1 MPVPLLK
8 KMLVFSTL
16 ALAAGAVVFLT
27 ITRSP
32 DSPDSAPLA
41 DVAGAA
47 MPGPVIPPEDEIHA
61 QYAGSA
67 SCKECH
73 EAAYAGWKDSNHGLA
88 EREYRDDMDRQAF
101 SPRRSLV
108 HGNRESDTF
117 LDAEGVAKILT
128 RGLDKQRREFPVV
141 RVIGNDPLRQFL
153 IAAPGG
159 RLQTCDVS
167 YDPHKDEWF
176 DVFGE
181 DQREPGDWGDWTGQG
196 MNWNAMCAAC
206 HNTRLRKNY
215 EPQTNS
221 YRTTMAEMT
230 VGCEAC
236 HGPMKDHVDWQK
248 DPPPGYSK
256 DDLEKNR
263 ELGLSDPTIKRQTR
277 DQMLETCAACHSLRG
292 EVTGDLVPGESYFD
306 HFSLTV
312 TNDTDTYYPDGQVRG
327 ENYVTSS
334 FLSSRMHHAGVRC
347 GDCHEPHSN
356 KRLIPGNLLCMRCHT
371 GGTEPP
377 APVIQPETHSPCTPG
392 TAGHDCTSCHM
403 PQTTYMQR
411 HPRRDH
417 SFSSPDP
424 LLTKELGIPNACN
437 RCHTDQSTEWA
448 IQEAEKFYGDR
459 LKRPARD
466 RAILV
471 ARARRGEPSAREGL
485 IRMLA
490 TEDVHAWK
498 ATACHLLERWVMD
511 PEATRALLEATRH
524 ASPLVREAATRSLLH
539 QARAQHPEVRARLA
553 ELLEDDIRSVRVAA
567 AWGLVDTLDLATR
580 AGRELTHM
588 LDINSDQPTGRMQ
601 LSQFAHVRGDT
612 QAAIRQIRKAIEWDA
627 NSPPFHHDLAILL
640 HSTGDHAGA
649 MKALREAIRL
659 DPEQAEYHY
668 KLALA
673 LAEAGNLPQAA
684 AALGKTVELDASNS
698 RAWYNLGLALSGM
711 NQPQQAIEALL
722 KGEAADPSDAAIPY
736 ARATILA
743 RLDRRAEAIAAAG
756 RALQIRRDFPEAIQ
770 LIQSLSR

>member
-1 MPVPLLK
+1 MKKILL
-8 KMLVFSTL
+8 FTIL
-16 ALAAGAVVFLT
+16 ALAAVSTVYLTTQRRPGGEAPPAAKAPVV
-27 ITRSP
+27 
-32 DSPDSAPLA
+32 
-41 DVAGAA
+41 GK
-47 MPGPVIPPEDEIHA
+47 PGPIIPPDREIHA
-61 QYAGSA
+61 KYAGSA

-73 EAAYAGWKDSNHGLA
+73 ETAYAGWKDSNHGLA
-88 EREYRDDMDRQAF
+88 EREYREDLDKQAF
-101 SPRRSLV
+101 APRRTLV
-108 HGNRESDTF
+108 HGNRTSDTF
-117 LDAEGVAKILT
+117 LDAGGVAKILT
-128 RGLDKQRREFPVV
+128 HGREKERREYPVV
-141 RVIGNDPLRQFL
+141 RVIGHDPLRQFL

-176 DVFGE
+176 DVFEG
-181 DQREPGDWGDWTGQG
+181 DQREPGDWGHWTGQG

-215 EPQTNS
+215 EPQTNR
-221 YRTTMAEMT
+221 YHTAMAEMS

-248 DPPPGYSK
+248 NPPPGYSAK
-256 DDLEKNR
+256 DLEKNKT
-263 ELGLSDPTIKRQTR
+263 LGLTDPTIRKQTR

-292 EVTGDLVPGESYFD
+292 EVTGDMVPGEPYFD
-306 HFSLTV
+306 HFALTV
-312 TNDTDTYYPDGQVRG
+312 TNETDIYHPDGQVRG

-356 KRLIPGNLLCMRCHT
+356 KRLIPGNLLCMRCHS

-377 APVIQPETHSPCTPG
+377 APVIIPETHSPCTPG
-392 TAGHDCTSCHM
+392 SAGHDCTSCHM

-437 RCHTDQSTEWA
+437 RCHTDQSTDWA
-448 IQEAEKFYGDR
+448 IQEAEKFYGER

-466 RAILV
+466 RAVLV

-490 TEDVHAWK
+490 TEDVNAWK
-498 ATACHLLERWVMD
+498 ATACHLLERWAMD
-511 PEATRALLEATRH
+511 PEAVRALLEATRH
-524 ASPLVREAATRSLLH
+524 TSPLVREAAARSLLH
-539 QARAQHPEVRARLA
+539 QARANHADVRTRFREMLD
-553 ELLEDDIRSVRVAA
+553 DDIRSVRVAA
-567 AWGLVDTLDLATR
+567 AWGLADTLDLTTR

-588 LDINSDQPTGRMQ
+588 LDINADQPTGRMQ
-601 LSQFAHVRGDT
+601 LSQFAFVRGDT
-612 QAAIRQIRKAIEWDA
+612 QAAIRQIRKAIEWDP

-640 HSTGDHAGA
+640 NSSGDNAGA

-659 DPEQAEYHY
+659 DPEAAEYHY

-673 LAEAGNLPQAA
+673 LAEAGDVTKAA
-684 AALGKTVELDASNS
+684 GSLAKTVELDPSNS

-711 NQPQQAIEALL
+711 NQPQQALDALRR
-722 KGEAADPSDAAIPY
+722 GEAADPSDAAVPY
-736 ARATILA
+736 ARATIHA
-743 RLDRRAEAIAAAG
+743 RLGQRDEALAAAS

>member
-1 MPVPLLK
+1 MPVLK
-8 KMLVFSTL
+8 KILLFTTL
-16 ALAAGAVVFLT
+16 ALAAGAAVFLT
-27 ITRSP
+27 INRPSGA
-32 DSPDSAPLA
+32 SQPLA
-41 DVAGAA
+41 AGKPAPA
-47 MPGPVIPPEDEIHA
+47 SKPAPVIPPEDEIHA
-61 QYAGSA
+61 LYAGSA

-88 EREYRDDMDRQAF
+88 EREYREDMDKQAF
-101 SPRRSLV
+101 SPRRTLV
-108 HGNRESDTF
+108 HGNRTSDTF
-117 LDAEGVAKILT
+117 LDAEGLATILT
-128 RGLDKQRREFPVV
+128 QGRGKERKEYPVV

-176 DVFGE
+176 DVFEG
-181 DQREPGDWGDWTGQG
+181 DQREPGDWGHWTGQG

-221 YRTTMAEMT
+221 YHTTMAEMT

-248 DPPPGYSK
+248 NPPPGYTR
-256 DDLEKNR
+256 DDLENNKQ
-263 ELGLSDPTIKRQTR
+263 LGLSDPTIKRQTR
-277 DQMLETCAACHSLRG
+277 DQMLETCAACHSLRA
-292 EVTGDLVPGESYFD
+292 EVTGDMVPGEPYFD
-306 HFSLTV
+306 HFALTV
-312 TNDTDTYYPDGQVRG
+312 TNETDIYYPDGQVRG

-356 KRLIPGNLLCMRCHT
+356 KRLIPGNLLCMRCHS

-377 APVIQPETHSPCTPG
+377 APVINPDTHSPCTPG

-437 RCHTDQSTEWA
+437 RCHTGQSTDWA
-448 IQEAEKFYGDR
+448 IQQAEKFYGVR

-490 TEDVHAWK
+490 TEDVNAWK
-498 ATACHLLERWVMD
+498 ATACHLLERWAME
-511 PEATRALLEATRH
+511 PETTRVLLEATRH
-524 ASPLVREAATRSLLH
+524 ASPLVREAAARSLQH
-539 QARAQHPEVRARLA
+539 QARANHAEVRARLQ
-553 ELLEDDIRSVRVAA
+553 ELLDDDIRSVRVAA
-567 AWGLVDTLDLATR
+567 AWGLADNLDLTSR

-588 LDINSDQPTGRMQ
+588 LDINADQPTGRMQ
-601 LSQFAHVRGDT
+601 LSQFAYARGDT
-612 QAAIRQIRKAIEWDA
+612 QAAIRQIRKAIEWDP

-640 HSTGDHAGA
+640 NSSGDNAGA

-659 DPEQAEYHY
+659 APDEAEYHY

-673 LAEAGNLPQAA
+673 LAEAGDVQKAA
-684 AALGKTVELDASNS
+684 ASLGKTVELDPSNS

-722 KGEAADPSDAAIPY
+722 KGETADPTDAAIPY
-736 ARATILA
+736 ARATIHA
-743 RLDRRAEAIAAAG
+743 RLGQRDAAIAAAS
-756 RALQIRRDFPEAIQ
+756 RALQLRRDFPEAIQ

>member
-1 MPVPLLK
+1 MKKTLLI
-8 KMLVFSTL
+8 SAI
-16 ALAAGAVVFLT
+16 ALAVLAAFFLT
-27 ITRSP
+27 KDRKSN
-32 DSPDSAPLA
+32 
-41 DVAGAA
+41 DVQQFAA
-47 MPGPVIPPEDEIHA
+47 LKNTAATKTYTVIPPDDETHA

-88 EREYRDDMDRQAF
+88 EREYREDMDKKAF
-101 SPRRSLV
+101 ASRRTLTHGERRS
-108 HGNRESDTF
+108 ETF
-117 LDAEGVAKILT
+117 LDADGLAKILT
-128 RGLDKQRREFPVV
+128 RGTDKQRREYPVV

-176 DVFGE
+176 DVF
-181 DQREPGDWGDWTGQG
+181 DKDSREPGDWGDWTGQG
-196 MNWNAMCAAC
+196 MNWNSMCAAC

-221 YRTTMAEMT
+221 YHTTMAEMT

-248 DPPPGYSK
+248 NPPPGYTK
-256 DDLEKNR
+256 EDLEKNKQ
-263 ELGLSDPTIKRQTR
+263 LGLSDPTIKRQTR
-277 DQMLETCAACHSLRG
+277 DQMLETCAACHSRRG
-292 EVTGDLVPGESYFD
+292 EVTGDLVPGEPYFD

-312 TNDTDTYYPDGQVRG
+312 TDETDVYYPDGQVRG
-327 ENYVTSS
+327 ENYVTTS

-356 KRLIPGNLLCMRCHT
+356 KRLIPGNLLCMRCHG

-377 APVIQPETHSPCTPG
+377 APVIRPETHSPCTPG
-392 TAGHDCTSCHM
+392 STGHDCTSCHM

-437 RCHTDQSTEWA
+437 RCHTDQSTDWA
-448 IQEAEKFYGDR
+448 IQEAEKFYGER
-459 LKRPARD
+459 LKRPARE
-466 RAILV
+466 RSILV
-471 ARARRGEPSAREGL
+471 ARARRGEASAREGL

-511 PEATRALLEATRH
+511 PEAMRALMDATRH
-524 ASPLVREAATRSLLH
+524 ASPLVREAATRSLQH
-539 QARAQHPEVRARLA
+539 QARANQPEVRARFS

-567 AWGLVDTLDLATR
+567 AWGLADTLDLSTR
-580 AGRELTHM
+580 AGRELMHT

-601 LSQFAHVRGDT
+601 LSQFAYARGDS
-612 QAAIRQIRKAIEWDA
+612 QAAIRQIRKAIEWDP

-640 HSTGDHAGA
+640 NATGDKSGA
-649 MKALREAIRL
+649 MNALREAIRL
-659 DPEQAEYHY
+659 HPEEADYHY

-673 LAEAGNLPQAA
+673 LAEAGDISQAITSLA
-684 AALGKTVELDASNS
+684 KTVELDSTHS
-698 RAWYNLGLALSGM
+698 RAWYNLGLALSGI
-711 NQPQQAIEALL
+711 NQPQQAIDALR
-722 KGEAADPSDAAIPY
+722 KGEVADPSDAAIPY
-736 ARATILA
+736 ARATIHA
-743 RLDRRAEAIAAAG
+743 RLGERDQAISAAS